1 MNFQEHV
8 NKTEKKASIA
18 LRILREVKG
27 ISKISSRK
35 LIELYVTL
43 IRSIIEYGCLV
54 WQTVARPDLRK
65 LENIQRKD
73 LANCL
78 DLPWT
83 SSREAME
90 VAAGVV
96 PLDLRFCEIAIRD
109 VAKIAAKRQDD
120 PLKIQ
125 LNKYTEEFWD
135 KIETSLGLAM
145 SQVIEMKTF
154 TGIGIEFVEPE
165 PEFAENALVRSL
177 EKPSYWTQLGSS
189 KNRTVEQQEEGKEVI
204 QNMVNEVASSALVC
218 FTDGSCL
225 TNPGPCAVIYHPEGH
240 FDSIKRPVAS
250 HGSILLGELVAILS
264 VMEHILTNSHQID
277 REEIRIFCDSQ
288 TAVGILTLNWTSNH
302 YQDVIKRI
310 KEAMSTLKSRGW
322 KIEIVWTPG
331 HSEVEG
337 NEVADR
343 LAKEAAVEA
352 KDLEEETSV
361 VTVQDIK
368 RRARASILEEN
379 GNRDGI
385 LVSLAEQRFLPV

>member
-1 MNFQEHV
+1 
-8 NKTEKKASIA
+8 
-18 LRILREVKG
+18 
-27 ISKISSRK
+27 
-35 LIELYVTL
+35 
-43 IRSIIEYGCLV
+43 
-54 WQTVARPDLRK
+54 
-65 LENIQRKD
+65 
-73 LANCL
+73 
-78 DLPWT
+78 
-83 SSREAME
+83 
-90 VAAGVV
+90 
-96 PLDLRFCEIAIRD
+96 
-109 VAKIAAKRQDD
+109 
-120 PLKIQ
+120 
-125 LNKYTEEFWD
+125 
-135 KIETSLGLAM
+135 
-145 SQVIEMKTF
+145 
-154 TGIGIEFVEPE
+154 
-165 PEFAENALVRSL
+165 
-177 EKPSYWTQLGSS
+177 
-189 KNRTVEQQEEGKEVI
+189 
-204 QNMVNEVASSALVC
+204 MVNEVASSALVC

-225 TNPGPCAVIYHPEGH
+225 TNPGPCGAGAVIYHPEGH

-277 REEIRIFCDSQ
+277 REEISIFCDSQ

-368 RRARASILEEN
+368 RHARASIWSKWQQRWDIGEFGRDFYLCKPFLDSNPRLDFPNTRMFKQILQLRTGYSILNDYRHKLGQCESGLCECGQMETVQHYLLQCQLYEEERN
-379 GNRDGI
+379 ILYNRLREQLGI
-385 LVSLAEQRFLPV
+385 HTPNVYTLLGYEGHREISSWREQIMQEVGEYIERTERFKLAQAQNFASQ